1 MTKALKMSDDI
12 SRLNYFLLRFADAG
26 TEASFRT
33 EQVRKSLGMVRIA
46 LLIPIIVIVL
56 FWTLADQIFPSVPL
70 GPTRLAYPLSL
81 LLVSYALLFGFTYS
95 GALRNLF
102 SVAAVVTQCLVSGAI
117 TWIAVIVPPALLI
130 PWAAAPGVY
139 ASGQSIEPSFAL
151 IGILIVLVVHTLNIY
166 SILRLRFVP
175 ALIAG
180 WASAAIYLVY
190 LGHADILTGGD
201 LVTHTTVLGF
211 ANALG
216 MVTAYQIDLFAR
228 REFSAISMLAEA
240 GRHKSEF
247 LANMSHELR
256 TPLNAIIGVTEMLQE
271 DALELKRD
279 DQVEPIGRVLRAAH
293 HLLALINDILDLSK
307 IEAGKM
313 DVNYESF
320 AIAPLVEDV
329 AQTLAPMAAK
339 NGNRLMVECEPAAG
353 SMHADP
359 RRIRQA
365 LLNLAGNAVKFT
377 EQGRVTI
384 GVKRALLQSREWI
397 EIAVTDTGIGLTS
410 EQIAQLFQNFVQADS
425 STTRRYGGTGLGLA
439 ISRRFCQMMGGD
451 ITVDSTPGRGS
462 TFTIRLPV
470 DGNAPGQVV
479 R

>member
-1 MTKALKMSDDI
+1 
-12 SRLNYFLLRFADAG
+12 
-26 TEASFRT
+26 
-33 EQVRKSLGMVRIA
+33 
-46 LLIPIIVIVL
+46 
-56 FWTLADQIFPSVPL
+56 
-70 GPTRLAYPLSL
+70 
-81 LLVSYALLFGFTYS
+81 
-95 GALRNLF
+95 
-102 SVAAVVTQCLVSGAI
+102 LVSGAI
-117 TWIAVIVPPALLI
+117 TWIAVIVPPALLS

-180 WASAAIYLVY
+180 WASAAIYIVY

-228 REFSAISMLAEA
+228 REYTAIRMLAEA
-240 GRHKSEF
+240 GQHKSEF

-271 DALELKRD
+271 DARELKRD
-279 DQVEPIGRVLRAAH
+279 DQAEPIGRVLRAAH

-329 AQTLAPMAAK
+329 ALTIAPMAAK
-339 NGNRLMVECEPAAG
+339 NGNRLVVECEPQTG

-365 LLNLAGNAVKFT
+365 LLNLASNAVKFT

-410 EQIAQLFQNFVQADS
+410 EQIATLFQNFVQADS

-470 DGNAPGQVV
+470 DGNAPGQVA